1 MRLYKLYMTHCPPN
15 RPKDAF
21 YLQPILNPRSQCW
34 YTAKGIGHC
43 KLDKTISRM
52 CEHAGIPGYKTNH
65 SLRATNATWFYQAGV
80 DEQLIMERTGH
91 RSLEGVRS
99 YKRTSSDQ
107 REMLSDILNTTDKG
121 HSETAISGHT
131 PSSIRAMPPSPAFQP
146 YQLMPRQENQP
157 TMQPSLTSTIPSAQ
171 LQQNQAVSLNSQYS
185 VTQQNA
191 CRPILNFNSCS
202 SVTINFTN
210 K

>member
-1 MRLYKLYMTHCPPN
+1 
-15 RPKDAF
+15 
-21 YLQPILNPRSQCW
+21 
-34 YTAKGIGHC
+34 
-43 KLDKTISRM
+43 M

-80 DEQLIMERTGH
+80 DEQLIMERTGN

-121 HSETAISGHT
+121 QSQAVITAQPPSITAI
-131 PSSIRAMPPSPAFQP
+131 PQNPPFQP
-146 YQLMPRQENQP
+146 CQLMPHQQNQP
-157 TMQPSLTSTIPSAQ
+157 TMQPLFTSTIPCTQ
-171 LQQNQAVSLNSQYS
+171 PQQNQAISLNSQYS
-185 VTQQNA
+185 MTQQNA
-191 CRPILNFNSCS
+191 CRPILNFNSCP